1 MTQIWSPQQ
10 DAALVA
16 VAKWLA
22 DPEAPQVFRL
32 FGYAGTGKTTLARHF
47 GQGVEGTVLYG
58 AFTGKAAYVLRQ
70 KGCPDASTIH
80 SMIYN
85 SKELSRANLRDLE
98 RTLVEL
104 RAELTVEI
112 GAQPEVEL
120 DDDGFR
126 PRTTEELV
134 ENHPR
139 VMDLVGKVK
148 REREALSRP
157 MFTLDTESAVKDAK
171 LVIIDEV
178 SMVDGRMGED
188 LESFGTKILV
198 LGDPAQLP
206 PVYGEGYFT
215 KDVTPDVMLTDIHR
229 QAEGNPIIAMATKV
243 RNQENLQVGSYGDS
257 RVSEKA
263 HINETHALAADQ
275 ILVGRNK
282 TRHASNRRMRLL
294 YGRTDAL
301 PVSGDKLV
309 CLRNNHDLG
318 LLNGAIWFVNDVG
331 MIEPERIFL
340 SLRPEDDADPLD
352 VEAHTHHFKGQ
363 GAALPWWERKEAE
376 EFDYGYALTVHKSQ
390 GSQWDNVLLFD
401 ESYCFRADKWRW
413 LYTGLT
419 RAAQSV
425 TVVRM

>member
-1 MTQIWSPQQ
+1 MTVWSPQQ

-16 VAKWLA
+16 VARWLA
-22 DPEAPQVFRL
+22 DPESPQVFRL
-32 FGYAGTGKTTLARHF
+32 FGFAGTGKTTLARHF
-47 GQGVEGTVLYG
+47 GQGVDGTVLYG

-85 SKELSRANLRDLE
+85 SKEHSRVRLRELE
-98 RTLVEL
+98 RSLVEL
-104 RAELTVEI
+104 RAKLMVELGDAPPLDLEPEAGPPSFTVEE
-112 GAQPEVEL
+112 QV
-120 DDDGFR
+120 D
-126 PRTTEELV
+126 
-134 ENHPR
+134 NHPQ

-157 MFTLDTESAVKDAK
+157 MFTLDTESVVKDAK

-206 PVYGEGYFT
+206 PVWGDGFFT
-215 KDVTPDVMLTDIHR
+215 KGVEPDVMLTDIHR
-229 QAEGNPIIAMATKV
+229 QAEGNPIITMATRV
-243 RNQENLQVGSYGDS
+243 RNQEALEVGSYGDS
-257 RVSEKA
+257 LVSEKI

-282 TRHASNRRMRLL
+282 TRHASNRRMRAL
-294 YGRTDAL
+294 YGRTDIL

-309 CLRNNHDLG
+309 CLRNNHDVG
-318 LLNGAIWFVNDVG
+318 LLNGAIWFVNEVG
-331 MIEPERIFL
+331 LIEDERVFMT
-340 SLRPEDDADPLD
+340 LRPEDDDKPLD
-352 VEAHTHHFKGQ
+352 VEAHTQHFLGQ
-363 GAALPWWERKEAE
+363 GEALPWWERKNAD
-376 EFDYGYALTVHKSQ
+376 EFDYGYALTVHKAQ
-390 GSQWDNVLLFD
+390 GSQWDDVLLFD
-401 ESYCFRADKWRW
+401 ESHCFRADKWRW

-419 RAAQSV
+419 RAAERV
-425 TVVRM
+425 VVVRM

>member
-1 MTQIWSPQQ
+1 MTIWSPQQ

-22 DPEAPQVFRL
+22 DESAPQTFRL

-58 AFTGKAAYVLRQ
+58 CFTGKAAHVMRQ

-85 SKELSRANLRDLE
+85 SKELSRAKLRDLE
-98 RTLVEL
+98 KSLVEL
-104 RAELTVEI
+104 RAELKVEFDDSPPLDLEPEAGPPQFTVEE
-112 GAQPEVEL
+112 QV
-120 DDDGFR
+120 D
-126 PRTTEELV
+126 
-134 ENHPR
+134 NHPR

-157 MFTLDTESAVKDAK
+157 MFTLDTESPVKDAK

-206 PVYGEGYFT
+206 PIYGAGFFT
-215 KDVTPDVMLTDIHR
+215 ENVTPEVMLTDIHR
-229 QAEGNPIIAMATKV
+229 QAEGNPIIAMATRV
-243 RNQENLQVGSYGDS
+243 RNREELALGSYGES
-257 RVSEKA
+257 LVAEKC
-263 HINETHALAADQ
+263 HINETHAQAADQ

-282 TRHASNRRMRLL
+282 TRHASNRRMRAL

-301 PVSGDKLV
+301 PVSDDKLV
-309 CLRNNHDLG
+309 CLRNNNDLG
-318 LLNGAIWFVNDVG
+318 LLNGAIWFVNEVG
-331 MIEPERIFL
+331 LIEDERIFMA
-340 SLRPEDDADPLD
+340 LRPEDEGASLE
-352 VEAHTHHFKGQ
+352 VEAHTQYFFGE
-363 GAALPWWERKEAE
+363 GEALPWWERKNAE

-390 GSQWDNVLLFD
+390 GSQWDDVLLFD
-401 ESYCFRADKWRW
+401 ESHCFRADKWRW

-419 RAAQSV
+419 RAADRV
-425 TVVRM
+425 VVVRM

>member
-1 MTQIWSPQQ
+1 MTVWSPQQ

-22 DPEAPQVFRL
+22 DPSAPQVFRL
-32 FGYAGTGKTTLARHF
+32 FGFAGTGKTTLARHF

-70 KGCPDASTIH
+70 KGCSDASTIH

-85 SKELSRANLRDLE
+85 SKELSRQKLRDLE
-98 RTLVEL
+98 RSLVSL
-104 RAELTVEI
+104 RAELKVEI
-112 GAQPEVEL
+112 GDAPELELEAEGGPPQFTVE
-120 DDDGFR
+120 
-126 PRTTEELV
+126 EQV

-139 VMDLVGKVK
+139 VLDLVDKVK

-157 MFTLDTESAVKDAK
+157 MFTLDTESVVKDAK

-206 PVYGEGYFT
+206 PVYGGGFFT
-215 KDVTPDVMLTDIHR
+215 DGHEPDIMLTDIHR
-229 QAEGNPIIAMATKV
+229 QATDNPIIAMATKV
-243 RNQENLQVGSYGDS
+243 RNHEDLPIGKYGDS
-257 RVSEKA
+257 LVAEKI
-263 HINETHALAADQ
+263 HIDQTHAQATDQ

-282 TRHASNRRMRLL
+282 TRHASNRRMRAL
-294 YGRTDAL
+294 YGRTDHL
-301 PVSGDKLV
+301 PVTDDKLV
-309 CLRNNHDLG
+309 CLRNNHEIG

-331 MIEPERIFL
+331 LIEDERVFMV
-340 SLRPEDDADPLD
+340 LRPEDDDTPIE
-352 VEAHTHHFKGQ
+352 VEAHTQYFLGQ
-363 GAALPWWERKEAE
+363 GEALPWWERKNAE

-390 GSQWDNVLLFD
+390 GSQWDDVLLFD
-401 ESYCFRADKWRW
+401 ESHCFRADKWRW
-413 LYTGLT
+413 LYTGIT
-419 RAAQSV
+419 RAAERV
-425 TVVRM
+425 VVVRM

>member
-1 MTQIWSPQQ
+1 MTIWSPQQ

-16 VAKWLA
+16 VARWLA

-32 FGYAGTGKTTLARHF
+32 FGFAGTGKTTLARHF
-47 GQGVEGTVLYG
+47 GQGVDGIVMYM

-80 SMIYN
+80 SAIYN
-85 SKELSRANLRDLE
+85 SKELSRAKLRDLE
-98 RTLVEL
+98 RSLVEL
-104 RAELTVEI
+104 RSELN
-112 GAQPEVEL
+112 
-120 DDDGFR
+120 
-126 PRTTEELV
+126 TEFGNVPCESTDEEQV

-139 VMDLVGKVK
+139 VMDLVSKVK

-157 MFTLDTESAVKDAK
+157 MFTLDTESVVKDAR

-206 PVYGEGYFT
+206 PVYGAGFFTEGC
-215 KDVTPDVMLTDIHR
+215 TPDVMLTDIHR

-243 RNQENLQVGSYGDS
+243 RNQEELSIGNYGDS
-257 RVSEKA
+257 CVSEKV
-263 HINETHALAADQ
+263 HINETHAQAADQ

-282 TRHASNRRMRLL
+282 TRHASNRRMRAL
-294 YGRTDAL
+294 YGRTDDL
-301 PVSGDKLV
+301 PVAEDKLV
-309 CLRNNHDLG
+309 CLRNNHDRG

-331 MIEPERIFL
+331 LIEDERVFMT
-340 SLRPEDDADPLD
+340 LRPEDGDTPLD
-352 VEAHTHHFKGQ
+352 VEAHTQYFLGQ
-363 GAALPWWERKEAE
+363 GEALPWWERKGAE
-376 EFDYGYALTVHKSQ
+376 EFDYGYALTVHKAQ

-413 LYTGLT
+413 LYTGIT
-419 RAAQSV
+419 RAAERV
-425 TVVRM
+425 IVVKM